1 MRRMAWFA
9 GGFLFLVAMWLV
21 GRFAFAQM
29 YGISEITYRGETFQL
44 SRKYIDY
51 DDYKNDA
58 NNLAQS
64 EIPRI
69 EKLMTGIRIGP
80 SFQSLDDFYKQ
91 YSAMKFPG
99 YGAGP
104 GPRIQIV
111 GRAFQTRKLEIPRSG
126 KARYLVVE
134 KLDDGRVHL
143 VDDFVEFDNDPSSSW
158 FHCVDGTCRR
168 QADLHGS
175 AVQSYAG
182 NANPLVAAPVR

>member
-1 MRRMAWFA
+1 MRRMAWIA
-9 GGFLFLVAMWLV
+9 AGFLLLVAVWFV

-29 YGISEITYRGETFQL
+29 FGISEITYRGETFQL

-91 YSAMKFPG
+91 YSTIKFPG

-104 GPRIQIV
+104 GPRTQIV
-111 GRAFQTRKLEIPRSG
+111 GRVFQVRKLEIPRSG
-126 KARYLVVE
+126 RARYFVVE
-134 KLDDGRVHL
+134 KLDDGRVQL
-143 VDDFVEFDNDPSSSW
+143 VDDFVELDNDPSAFPYGFIASMGL
-158 FHCVDGTCRR
+158 VGDKLIYMDR
-168 QADLHGS
+168 QS
-175 AVQSYAG
+175 KV
-182 NANPLVAAPVR
+182 VRETPIR